1 MICKLKSRWYEND
14 IKTMGEMVR
23 KSGVCVV
30 WLERARRN
38 IKTGK
43 QPRLKLD
50 FEKTKNKDN
59 DLKACSRG

>member
-1 MICKLKSRWYEND
+1 
-14 IKTMGEMVR
+14 MGEMVR
-23 KSGVCVV
+23 KSGVHVCVV
-30 WLERARRN
+30 WLQLERARRN
-38 IKTGK
+38 TKTGK

>member
-1 MICKLKSRWYEND
+1 
-14 IKTMGEMVR
+14 MGEMVR
-23 KSGVCVV
+23 KSGAHDIVCVV
-30 WLERARRN
+30 WLQLERARRN